1 MAAAMSNDRAERTR
15 ARWLETLARY
25 KRDPDRPG
33 SADYWSPSLDCA
45 SRDELRAI
53 QNAKLAAL
61 TPFLYENSAFYR
73 RRFDRLGLLPTDIQ
87 TVDDLPKWPVVDKT
101 EMMDDAKAN
110 PPFGTYTT
118 HDDALWATRGWM
130 MFSSSGSTGLPRVFR
145 YSQLDRELW
154 AWANARALHAFGIR
168 PSDSMLICAG
178 YGPHVFAWGVQFAL
192 ATMGV
197 ACIPGGGMTGE
208 ARTMLVDRFKPTVLT
223 CTPSYALHLGRVMA
237 ERGIDP
243 AKSSVRT
250 ILVGGEPAAGVA
262 GTRERLEALWNARLV
277 EFYGCTEVSPHC
289 GGYSCPASDRGPGPV
304 TTHLMEDVQI
314 WELVDAES
322 KQSVGEGA
330 RGLTVC
336 TSLNSESSPQLRF
349 LVGDYSVFTSD
360 TCECGR
366 THVRAVGA
374 FAGRA
379 DELINVRGVK
389 MYPVQLEE
397 AVRAV
402 PGLGDEYEIVL
413 ATNVDGLDVMTAR
426 VEHTDRSV
434 GEQVAREIRT
444 RCEVRCD
451 VEVLA
456 PGTLP
461 KTEFK
466 ARRIRDTRKL
476 SG

>member
-1 MAAAMSNDRAERTR
+1 MSDDRAARTR
-15 ARWLETLARY
+15 QHWLQTLARY
-25 KRDPDRPG
+25 TRDPDGPG
-33 SADYWSPSLDCA
+33 SAAHWSPSLDCA

-53 QNAKLAAL
+53 QDAKLAAL

-73 RRFDRLGLLPTDIQ
+73 RRFDRLGLLPTDVRS
-87 TVDDLPKWPVVDKT
+87 VDDLPRWPVVDKT
-101 EMMDDAKAN
+101 EMMDDLKTA

-118 HDDALWATRGWM
+118 HDDALWAARGWM
-130 MFSSSGSTGLPRVFR
+130 MFSSSGSTGVPRVFR
-145 YSQLDRELW
+145 YSQIDRDLW

-168 PSDSMLICAG
+168 PGDTVLICAG

-192 ATMGV
+192 AKMGV

-208 ARTMLVDRFKPTVLT
+208 ARAMLIDRFRPTVLT
-223 CTPSYALHLGRVMA
+223 GTPSYALHLGRVMI
-237 ERGIDP
+237 ERGLDP
-243 AKSSVRT
+243 AACSVRT
-250 ILVGGEPAAGVA
+250 ILVGGEPAAGIE
-262 GTRERLEALWNARLV
+262 GTRRRLEELWNARLV

-289 GGYSCPASDRGPGPV
+289 GGYSCEASTRGPGPV
-304 TTHLMEDVQI
+304 TAHLMEDVQV
-314 WELVDAES
+314 WELVDPETRRPLP
-322 KQSVGEGA
+322 EGA

-349 LVGDYSVFTSD
+349 LVGDYTVFDSAP
-360 TCECGR
+360 CPCGR

-379 DELINVRGVK
+379 DELINLRGIK
-389 MYPVQLEE
+389 MYPVELEA

-413 ATNVDGLDVMTAR
+413 ATAADGLDVMTAR
-426 VEHTDRSV
+426 VEHADRAI
-434 GEQVAREIRT
+434 GAQVAREIQT
-444 RCEVRCD
+444 RCEVRCA

-466 ARRIRDTRKL
+466 ARRIRDTRGAR
-476 SG
+476 S

>member
-1 MAAAMSNDRAERTR
+1 MNDDRAATTR
-15 ARWLETLARY
+15 ARWLETLATYR
-25 KRDPDRPG
+25 RDPDRPG

-53 QNAKLAAL
+53 QDAKLAAL

-73 RRFDRLGLLPTDIQ
+73 RRFDRLGLLPTDLR

-101 EMMDDAKAN
+101 EMMEDLATA

-118 HDDALWATRGWM
+118 HDDALWAARGWM
-130 MFSSSGSTGLPRVFR
+130 MFSSSGSTGTPRVFR

-154 AWANARALHAFGIR
+154 AWANARALHALGIR
-168 PSDSMLICAG
+168 PGDSMLVCAG

-192 ATMGV
+192 AKMGV

-208 ARTMLVDRFKPTVLT
+208 ARAMLVDRFKPTVVAS
-223 CTPSYALHLGRVMA
+223 TPSYALHLGRVML
-237 ERGIDP
+237 ERGLDP
-243 AKSSVRT
+243 AASAVRT
-250 ILVGGEPAAGVA
+250 VLVGGEPAAGIE
-262 GTRERLEALWNARLV
+262 GTRRRLQELWNARLV

-289 GGYSCPASDRGPGPV
+289 GGYSCPASDQGPGPV
-304 TTHLMEDVQI
+304 TAHLMEDAQI

-322 KQSVGEGA
+322 RQPVGEGA

-349 LVGDYSVFTSD
+349 LVGDYATFASAP
-360 TCECGR
+360 CACGR

-379 DELINVRGVK
+379 DELINLRGVK
-389 MYPVQLEE
+389 MYPVELEA

-402 PGLGDEYEIVL
+402 PGIGDEYEIVL
-413 ATNVDGLDVMTAR
+413 STTADGLDVMTVR
-426 VEHTDRSV
+426 VEHADAASAA
-434 GEQVAREIRT
+434 QVTREIRT

-466 ARRIRDTRKL
+466 ARRVRDTRRP
-476 SG
+476 G

>member
-1 MAAAMSNDRAERTR
+1 MPSTGSAAERTR
-15 ARWLETLARY
+15 TAWLDTLARY
-25 KRDPDRPG
+25 RRDPDGPG
-33 SADYWSPSLDCA
+33 SAEYWSPSLDCA

-53 QNAKLAAL
+53 QDAKLAAL

-73 RRFDRLGLLPTDIQ
+73 RRFDRLGLLPADIRA
-87 TVDDLPKWPVVDKT
+87 VDDLPRWPPVDKA
-101 EMMDDAKAN
+101 EMMDDVKAT
-110 PPFGTYTT
+110 PPWGTYTT

-130 MFSSSGSTGLPRVFR
+130 MFSSSGSTGAPRIFR

-168 PSDSMLICAG
+168 PGDTMLICAG

-192 ATMGV
+192 AKMGV
-197 ACIPGGGMTGE
+197 ACIPGGGMTAE
-208 ARTMLVDRFKPTVLT
+208 ARAMLVDRFRPTVLT

-237 ERGIDP
+237 ERGLDP

-250 ILVGGEPAAGVA
+250 LLVGGEPAAGIE
-262 GTRERLEALWNARLV
+262 GTRRRLEALWSARLV

-289 GGYSCPASDRGPGPV
+289 GGYSCPASDRPGRPV
-304 TTHLMEDVQI
+304 TAHLMEDVQV
-314 WELVDAES
+314 WELVDPES
-322 KQSVGEGA
+322 RAPVADGS

-349 LVGDYSVFTSD
+349 LVGDYSVFD
-360 TCECGR
+360 RGPCACGR

-379 DELINVRGVK
+379 DELINLRGVK

-402 PGLGDEYEIVL
+402 PGIGDEYEIVL
-413 ATNVDGLDVMTAR
+413 ATTADGLDVMTAR
-426 VEHTDRSV
+426 VEHAD
-434 GEQVAREIRT
+434 GAVAALVATEIRA

-466 ARRIRDTRKL
+466 ARRIRDTRR
-476 SG
+476 

>member
-1 MAAAMSNDRAERTR
+1 MSDRRAERTR
-15 ARWLETLARY
+15 VAWLDTLSRY
-25 KRDPDRPG
+25 TRDPDRPG

-45 SRDELRAI
+45 SRDELVAI

-73 RRFDRLGLLPTDIQ
+73 RRFDRLGLAPTDIR
-87 TVDDLPKWPVVDKT
+87 TVDDLPKWPVIDKA
-101 EMMDDAKAN
+101 EMMEDVKAT
-110 PPFGTYTT
+110 PPFGTYST
-118 HDDALWATRGWM
+118 HDDALWAARGWM
-130 MFSSSGSTGLPRVFR
+130 MFSSSGSTGVPRIFR
-145 YSQLDRELW
+145 YSQIDRELW
-154 AWANARALHAFGIR
+154 AWANARAIQAFGIR
-168 PSDSMLICAG
+168 PGDTMLICAG

-192 ATMGV
+192 AKMGV

-208 ARTMLVDRFKPTVLT
+208 ARAMLVDRFRPTVLC

-237 ERGIDP
+237 ERGLDP
-243 AKSSVRT
+243 ARSAVRT
-250 ILVGGEPAAGVA
+250 ILVGGEPAAGIE
-262 GTRERLEALWNARLV
+262 GTRERLERLWGARLV

-314 WELVDAES
+314 WELVDADS
-322 KQSVGEGA
+322 KQRLGEGG

-349 LVGDYSVFTSD
+349 LVGDYSVFTSER
-360 TCECGR
+360 CACGR

-379 DELINVRGVK
+379 DELINLRGIK
-389 MYPVQLEE
+389 MYPVQLEA

-402 PGLGDEYEIVL
+402 PGIGDEYEIVL
-413 ATNVDGLDVMTAR
+413 ATTADGLDVMTAR
-426 VEHTDRSV
+426 VEHADGAI

-444 RCEVRCD
+444 RCEVRCA

-466 ARRIRDTRKL
+466 ARRIRDTRRA
-476 SG
+476 G

>member
-1 MAAAMSNDRAERTR
+1 MRDDRAATTR
-15 ARWLETLARY
+15 ARWLETLATYR
-25 KRDPDRPG
+25 RDPDRPG

-53 QNAKLAAL
+53 QDAKLAAL

-73 RRFDRLGLLPTDIQ
+73 RRFDRLGLLPTDLR
-87 TVDDLPKWPVVDKT
+87 TVDDLAKWPVVDKT
-101 EMMDDAKAN
+101 EMMEDLSAA
-110 PPFGTYTT
+110 PPFGSYTT
-118 HDDALWATRGWM
+118 HDDALWAARGWM
-130 MFSSSGSTGLPRVFR
+130 MFSSSGSTGMPRVFR

-168 PSDSMLICAG
+168 PGDSMLVCAG

-192 ATMGV
+192 AKMGV

-208 ARTMLVDRFKPTVLT
+208 ARATLVDRFKPTVVT
-223 CTPSYALHLGRVMA
+223 STPSYALHLGRVMA
-237 ERGIDP
+237 ERGLDP
-243 AKSSVRT
+243 AASSVRT
-250 ILVGGEPAAGVA
+250 VLVGGEPAAGIE
-262 GTRERLEALWNARLV
+262 GTRRRLEELWNARLV

-289 GGYSCPASDRGPGPV
+289 GGYSCPASDQGPGPV
-304 TTHLMEDVQI
+304 TAHLMEDAQI
-314 WELVDAES
+314 WELVDAETRQPVS
-322 KQSVGEGA
+322 EGA

-349 LVGDYSVFTSD
+349 LVGDYATFTSAG
-360 TCECGR
+360 CACGR
-366 THVRAVGA
+366 THLRAVGA
-374 FAGRA
+374 FGGRA
-379 DELINVRGVK
+379 DELINLRGVK
-389 MYPVQLEE
+389 MYPVQLEA

-402 PGLGDEYEIVL
+402 PGIGDEYEIVL
-413 ATNVDGLDVMTAR
+413 ATTADGLDVMTVR
-426 VEHTDRSV
+426 VEHADAASAA
-434 GEQVAREIRT
+434 QVAREIRT

-466 ARRIRDTRKL
+466 ARRVRDTRRP
-476 SG
+476 G